1 MWETICNPR
10 SVWIVLTAY
19 FPHPEV
25 HRTPIISPLKLA
37 ELKKTQNHSGQQSA
51 QSSSPYYL
59 VSTSL
64 WVGVWMQQKSQRSSL
79 SKRKTDREVTPLGSF
94 RVATP
99 NNTSSAICHSLIM
112 LYRCSSSL
120 LRPAHIWSPLIAAPS
135 IWYRCGRTE
144 ECVKDAAKLPKKA
157 NFEQCWNR
165 WLEFGWTFLTLKFFR
180 IFFDLVNCPN
190 K

>member
-1 MWETICNPR
+1 MGNNLQGKKCLN
-10 SVWIVLTAY
+10 SFDSL
-19 FPHPEV
+19 FP
-25 HRTPIISPLKLA
+25 TPWSASYPNHFTLKVSWA
-37 ELKKTQNHSGQQSA
+37 KKTQNHSRQQSA

-64 WVGVWMQQKSQRSSL
+64 WVGVCMQQKSQRSSL

-144 ECVKDAAKLPKKA
+144 ECVKDAAKLPMTA

-165 WLEFGWTFLTLKFFR
+165 WLEFGWTFLTLNFIR
-180 IFFDLVNCPN
+180 NFFDLVNCPN